1 MRTKIPERGVLYI
14 FAIFMVMAV
23 LLTGCLGTG
32 TTANMPYEPDT
43 PAPPEHNGT
52 FVSEHGTMTFNGDGQ
67 SVKVDFDD
75 YLTELIGL
83 SESSF
88 DGEYAFLSGYLPPA
102 GSVEVRYDVAHEL
115 ELRNGEER
123 FVVQVGM
130 ASEDGSTAT
139 VGTGMVTQ
147 ERIPLL
153 FEIDDKNVTVVFEK
167 K

>member
-1 MRTKIPERGVLYI
+1 MKNIRVSYL
-14 FAIFMVMAV
+14 FAAFMMVV
-23 LLTGCLGTG
+23 LLTGCTETG

-43 PAPPEHNGT
+43 PAPPAHNGA

-67 SVKVDFDD
+67 AVKIDFDD

-88 DGEYAFLSGYLPPA
+88 DGEYTFLSGYLPPA
-102 GSVEVRYDVAHEL
+102 GSVDVRYDVAHEL
-115 ELRNGEER
+115 EIRNGEER
-123 FVVQVGM
+123 VVVRVGM

-139 VGTGMVTQ
+139 VGTGMVTP

-153 FEIDDKNVTVVFEK
+153 LEVDEKNVTVAFEK